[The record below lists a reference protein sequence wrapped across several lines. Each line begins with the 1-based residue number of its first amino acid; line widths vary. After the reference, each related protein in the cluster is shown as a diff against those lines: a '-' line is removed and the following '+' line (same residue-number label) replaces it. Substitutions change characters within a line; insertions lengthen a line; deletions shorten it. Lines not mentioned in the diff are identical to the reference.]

1 MAAGLWTLSSS
12 EPGRFPAHRPPLA
25 PAPSAGEAEDRVA
38 LRSVV
43 LQAEQGQIQIHTE
56 NIFPII
62 KKAVYSG
69 HEVFLRELVSNGVD
83 AISKRRMA
91 AMAGDCSEGP
101 EGKISIRIDRE
112 AKTLTISDNGIG
124 MSADEVK
131 RYINQVAFSSAED
144 FLEKYKSESDAI
156 IGHFGLG
163 FYSSFMVAKQVELV
177 TLSAREGSEAV
188 CWSCDGSPSFNLE
201 GAERSEPGTDVVLH
215 LMEEE
220 LEYIEPARIKTLI
233 TTYCDFM
240 PVEVQLEGETVNKRE
255 APWRKS
261 ARDLKDEDYIELY
274 RYLYPFQG
282 DPLLWVHLN
291 TDYPYNLQGILYF
304 PKFTGR
310 ADWEKGEIRLYCN
323 QVFVSDSIK
332 EVVPRYLLPLRGVID
347 SPDIP
352 LNVSRSALQ
361 TDRRVR
367 SIGGFVAKKVG
378 DRLKELHRDDP
389 KRYAEI
395 WESLAP
401 FIKIGAME
409 DEKFADQVAE
419 LVLFGTT
426 APAKEQPAG
435 DQDGD
440 AWSDVSKVIDPIPGE
455 GGKAYT
461 TLSGYRARLDAAHDK
476 RILYC
481 TDEAA
486 QAGALALWKSQGAE
500 VLLADT
506 FIDSQFIPWLE
517 YRHEE
522 LKFQRVDA
530 ELDDSLQEKD
540 SELADA
546 EGKDASEKLRELF
559 KAALAN
565 DKVTIQVQSLK
576 GDTAPAALILLPE
589 QMRRIND
596 MGALMEQRLPGLPEH
611 HVLLVN
617 RRHRLVEGL
626 LKLSAGSVITTPGAG
641 AAASPSQQLADDL
654 GRHLYEMA
662 RLAVGGLE
670 PNELAGFQQRSA
682 DLMGR
687 LMERGL

>member
-1 MAAGLWTLSSS
+1 M
-12 EPGRFPAHRPPLA
+12 
-25 PAPSAGEAEDRVA
+25 
-38 LRSVV
+38 
-43 LQAEQGQIQIHTE
+43 LQTEQGQIQIHTE

-101 EGKISIRIDRE
+101 EGRVSIRIDRD

-124 MSADEVK
+124 MNAEEVK

-188 CWSCDGSPSFNLE
+188 RWSCDGSPSFTLE
-201 GAERSEPGTDVVLH
+201 AAERSEPGTDVILH

-220 LEYIEPARIKTLI
+220 LEYIEPARIRTLI
-233 TTYCDFM
+233 TTYCDFL

-255 APWRKS
+255 SPWRKS
-261 ARDLKDEDYIELY
+261 PRDLSDNDYIELY

-282 DPLLWVHLN
+282 DPLLWVHLS
-291 TDYPYNLQGILYF
+291 TDYPYTLQGILYF

-310 ADWEKGEIRLYCN
+310 ADWEKGEIKLYCN
-323 QVFVSDSIK
+323 NVFVSDSIK

-378 DRLKELHRDDP
+378 DRLKELQREDP

-409 DEKFADQVAE
+409 DDKFADQVAD

-426 APAKEQPAG
+426 AAGQEGEPAEGQ
-435 DQDGD
+435 
-440 AWSDVSKVIDPIPGE
+440 SLDPIPGPD
-455 GGKAYT
+455 GKAFT
-461 TLSGYRARLDAAHDK
+461 TLAGYRSRLEASNDK

-506 FIDSQFIPWLE
+506 FIDTQFIPWLE
-517 YRHEE
+517 QRHEE
-522 LKFQRVDA
+522 LKFQRVDS
-530 ELDDSLQEKD
+530 ELDDSLQEQE

-546 EGKDASEKLRELF
+546 DGKDASEKLRELF
-559 KAALAN
+559 QKALGN
-565 DKVTIQVQSLK
+565 DKVTLQVQALK
-576 GDTAPAALILLPE
+576 GEDAPAALILLPE
-589 QMRRIND
+589 QMRRFND
-596 MGALMEQRLPGLPEH
+596 LDALMQQKLPGLPDH
-611 HVLLVN
+611 HVLLIN
-617 RRHRLVEGL
+617 RRHPLVAGL
-626 LKLSAGSVITTPGAG
+626 LKLSSGAILTTG
-641 AAASPSQQLADDL
+641 AAESPSETLAGDL
-654 GRHLYEMA
+654 SRHLYDLA

-670 PNELAGFQQRSA
+670 PNELAGFQQRSSN
-682 DLMGR
+682 LMGR
-687 LMERGL
+687 LMEKLG

>member
-1 MAAGLWTLSSS
+1 M
-12 EPGRFPAHRPPLA
+12 
-25 PAPSAGEAEDRVA
+25 
-38 LRSVV
+38 V

-91 AMAGDCSEGP
+91 SMAGDCSEGP

-124 MSADEVK
+124 MTADEVK

-144 FLEKYKSESDAI
+144 FLEKYKQESDAI

-163 FYSSFMVAKQVELV
+163 FYSSFMVAKQVELL
-177 TLSAREGSEAV
+177 TRSARGEAEAV
-188 CWSCDGSPSFNLE
+188 RWSCDGSPNFSLDA
-201 GAERSEPGTDVVLH
+201 AERSEPGTDVILH

-220 LEYIEPARIKTLI
+220 EEYIEPARIRTLI

-261 ARDLKDEDYIELY
+261 PRELTDEDYIELY

-304 PKFTGR
+304 PKSTGR
-310 ADWEKGEIRLYCN
+310 ADWEKGEIKLYCN

-332 EVVPRYLLPLRGVID
+332 EVVPRYLLPLRGVLD

-367 SIGGFVAKKVG
+367 SIGNFVAKKVG
-378 DRLKELHRDDP
+378 DRLKELHRDEP

-426 APAKEQPAG
+426 AAAAEG
-435 DQDGD
+435 DN
-440 AWSDVSKVIDPIPGE
+440 ADPIAAE
-455 GGKAYT
+455 AGKAFT
-461 TLSGYRARLDAAHDK
+461 TLGGYRSRLSSDNDK

-481 TDEAA
+481 TDEAG

-506 FIDSQFIPWLE
+506 FIDTQFIPWLE

-522 LKFQRVDA
+522 LKFQRVDS
-530 ELDDSLQEKD
+530 ELDDSLQEKE
-540 SELADA
+540 SELSDA
-546 EGKDASEKLRELF
+546 EGKDSSEKLRDLF

-565 DKVTIQVQSLK
+565 DKVTIQVQALK
-576 GDTAPAALILLPE
+576 GENAPAALILLPE
-589 QMRRIND
+589 QMRRMND
-596 MGALMEQRLPGLPEH
+596 MGALMEQRLPGLPDH

-617 RRHRLVEGL
+617 RKHRLVEGL
-626 LKLSAGSVITTPGAG
+626 IKLSAGSVLTGTGT
-641 AAASPSQQLADDL
+641 SPSQELADNL

-670 PNELAGFQQRSA
+670 PNELAGFQQRSC
-682 DLMGR
+682 DLMGQ

>member
-1 MAAGLWTLSSS
+1 
-12 EPGRFPAHRPPLA
+12 
-25 PAPSAGEAEDRVA
+25 
-38 LRSVV
+38 VV

-83 AISKRRMA
+83 AISKRRMV
-91 AMAGDCSEGP
+91 AMAGDCSEGT
-101 EGKISIRIDRE
+101 EGRISIRIDRE

-144 FLEKYKSESDAI
+144 FLEKYKQENDAI

-177 TLSAREGSEAV
+177 TLSARDGSEAV
-188 CWSCDGSPSFNLE
+188 RWSCDGSPNFSLE
-201 GAERSEPGTDVVLH
+201 AAERSEPGTDVILH

-220 LEYIEPARIKTLI
+220 LEYIEPTRIRTLI

-261 ARDLKDEDYIELY
+261 PRDLSDDDYIELY

-304 PKFTGR
+304 PKFSGR
-310 ADWEKGEIRLYCN
+310 ADWEKGEIKLYCN
-323 QVFVSDSIK
+323 NVFVSDSIK

-367 SIGGFVAKKVG
+367 SIGGFVAKKVA
-378 DRLKELHRDDP
+378 DRLKQLHRDEP
-389 KRYAEI
+389 KRYTEI

-409 DEKFADQVAE
+409 DDKFAEQVAD

-426 APAKEQPAG
+426 AAAG
-435 DQDGD
+435 EGD
-440 AWSDVSKVIDPIPGE
+440 SPDPIPGDNN
-455 GGKAYT
+455 KTFT
-461 TLSGYRARLDAAHDK
+461 TLAGYRSRLSADNDK

-481 TDEAA
+481 TDEAG
-486 QAGALALWKSQGAE
+486 QAGALALWKGQGAE

-506 FIDSQFIPWLE
+506 FIDTQFIPWLE

-522 LKFQRVDA
+522 LKFQRVDS
-530 ELDDSLQEKD
+530 ELDDSLQEKE

-546 EGKDASEKLRELF
+546 DGKDSSEKVRDLF
-559 KAALAN
+559 KNALNN
-565 DKVTIQVQSLK
+565 DKVTIQVQALK
-576 GDTAPAALILLPE
+576 GDSAPAALILLPE
-589 QMRRIND
+589 QMRRLND
-596 MGALMEQRLPGLPEH
+596 MGALMEQRLPGLPDH

-617 RRHRLVEGL
+617 RKHRLVEGL
-626 LKLSAGSVITTPGAG
+626 LKLSAGSVITGGGAS
-641 AAASPSQQLADDL
+641 SPSQQLADEL
-654 GRHLYEMA
+654 SRHVYEMA

-670 PNELAGFQQRSA
+670 PNQLAGFQQRSC
-682 DLMGR
+682 DLMGQ
-687 LMERGL
+687 LMDRGL

>member
-1 MAAGLWTLSSS
+1 
-12 EPGRFPAHRPPLA
+12 
-25 PAPSAGEAEDRVA
+25 
-38 LRSVV
+38 VV
-43 LQAEQGQIQIHTE
+43 LQTEQGQIQIHTE

-101 EGKISIRIDRE
+101 EGLINIRIDRE

-124 MSADEVK
+124 MDADEVK

-144 FLEKYKSESDAI
+144 FLEKYKSENDAI

-163 FYSSFMVAKQVELV
+163 FYSSFMVARQVELV
-177 TLSAREGSEAV
+177 TRSARESSEAV
-188 CWSCDGSPSFNLE
+188 RWSCDGSPNFSL
-201 GAERSEPGTDVVLH
+201 GAAERSEPGTDVILH

-220 LEYIEPARIKTLI
+220 LEYIEPARIRTLI
-233 TTYCDFM
+233 TTYCDFL
-240 PVEVQLEGETVNKRE
+240 PVAVQLEGETVNKRE
-255 APWRKS
+255 SAWRKS
-261 ARDLKDEDYIELY
+261 PRDLSDNDYIELY

-310 ADWEKGEIRLYCN
+310 ADWEKGEIKLYCN
-323 QVFVSDSIK
+323 NVFVSDSIK

-367 SIGGFVAKKVG
+367 SIGGFVAKKVA
-378 DRLKELHRDDP
+378 DRLKQLHRDEP

-409 DEKFADQVAE
+409 DDKFADQVAD

-426 APAKEQPAG
+426 AQPQEQPAQPQEQPAQPQEQPAQPQEQPAAAMEG
-435 DQDGD
+435 EPAEGQCL
-440 AWSDVSKVIDPIPGE
+440 DPIPGAD
-455 GGKAYT
+455 GKAFT
-461 TLSGYRARLDAAHDK
+461 TLAGYRSRLEAGNDK

-481 TDEAA
+481 SDEAG
-486 QAGALALWKSQGAE
+486 QAGPLALWRSQGAE

-506 FIDSQFIPWLE
+506 FIDTQFIPWLE
-517 YRHEE
+517 YRHED
-522 LKFQRVDA
+522 LKFQRVDS
-530 ELDDSLQEKD
+530 ELDESLQEKE

-546 EGKDASEKLRELF
+546 DGKDASEKVRDLF
-559 KAALAN
+559 KKALAN
-565 DKVTIQVQSLK
+565 DKITIQVQALK
-576 GDTAPAALILLPE
+576 GENAPAALILLPE
-589 QMRRIND
+589 QMRRLND
-596 MGALMEQRLPGLPEH
+596 MGALMEQRLPSLPDH
-611 HVLLVN
+611 HVLVVN
-617 RRHRLVEGL
+617 RRHPLVEGL
-626 LKLSAGSVITTPGAG
+626 LRLSAGSVITTPGG
-641 AAASPSQQLADDL
+641 ATAASPSQQLADDL
-654 GRHLYEMA
+654 SRHLYELA

-682 DLMGR
+682 DVMGR

>member
-1 MAAGLWTLSSS
+1 
-12 EPGRFPAHRPPLA
+12 
-25 PAPSAGEAEDRVA
+25 
-38 LRSVV
+38 
-43 LQAEQGQIQIHTE
+43 
-56 NIFPII
+56 
-62 KKAVYSG
+62 
-69 HEVFLRELVSNGVD
+69 VFLRELVSNGVD

-101 EGKISIRIDRE
+101 EAKISIRIDRE
-112 AKTLTISDNGIG
+112 ANTLTISDNGIG
-124 MSADEVK
+124 MNVDEVK

-144 FLEKYKSESDAI
+144 FLEKYKQENDAI

-177 TLSAREGSEAV
+177 TLSASAGAEAV
-188 CWSCDGSPSFNLE
+188 RWSCDGSPNFSLE
-201 GAERSEPGTDVVLH
+201 LAERSEPGTDVILH

-220 LEYIEPARIKTLI
+220 LEYIEPARIRTLI
-233 TTYCDFM
+233 TTYCDFL

-261 ARDLKDEDYIELY
+261 PRDLTDNDYIELY

-291 TDYPYNLQGILYF
+291 TDYPYNLQGILFF
-304 PKFTGR
+304 PKSTGR
-310 ADWEKGEIRLYCN
+310 ADWEKGEIKLYCN
-323 QVFVSDSIK
+323 NVFVSDSIK

-389 KRYAEI
+389 KRYAES

-409 DEKFADQVAE
+409 DEKFADQVAD
-419 LVLFGTT
+419 LVLFGTSASPT
-426 APAKEQPAG
+426 EQEPG
-435 DQDGD
+435 EGE
-440 AWSDVSKVIDPIPGE
+440 SIDPIPGE

-461 TLSGYRARLDAAHDK
+461 TLAGYRTRLDGANDK

-481 TDEAA
+481 TDEAG

-506 FIDSQFIPWLE
+506 FIDTQFIPWLE

-522 LKFQRVDA
+522 LKFQRVDS
-530 ELDDSLQEKD
+530 ELDESLQEQE
-540 SELADA
+540 SEISDAD
-546 EGKDASEKLRELF
+546 GKDNSEKLRDLF

-565 DKVTIQVQSLK
+565 DKITIQVQALK
-576 GDTAPAALILLPE
+576 GDNAPAALILLPE
-589 QMRRIND
+589 QMRRLND
-596 MGALMEQRLPGLPEH
+596 MGALMEQRLPGLPDH

-617 RRHRLVEGL
+617 RKHKLVEGL
-626 LKLSAGSVITTPGAG
+626 LKLSAGSVITTGG
-641 AAASPSQQLADDL
+641 SGGSSPSQQLADDL
-654 GRHLYEMA
+654 GRHVYELA

-682 DLMGR
+682 DLMGK

>member
-1 MAAGLWTLSSS
+1 MA
-12 EPGRFPAHRPPLA
+12 
-25 PAPSAGEAEDRVA
+25 
-38 LRSVV
+38 V
-43 LQAEQGQIQIHTE
+43 LEEKGQIQIHTE

-91 AMAGDCSEGP
+91 AMGGDCSEGAD
-101 EGKISIRIDRE
+101 GLISIRIDRD
-112 AKTLTISDNGIG
+112 ASTLTISDNGIG
-124 MSADEVK
+124 MTADEVK
-131 RYINQVAFSSAED
+131 RYINQVAFSSAEE
-144 FLEKYKSESDAI
+144 FLEKYKSENDAI

-177 TLSAREGSEAV
+177 TLSARSGAEAV
-188 CWSCDGSPSFNLE
+188 RWSCDGSPQFSLE
-201 GAERSEPGTDVVLH
+201 AAERSEPGTDVILH

-220 LEYIEPARIKTLI
+220 LEYIEPSRIRTLV
-233 TTYCDFM
+233 TTYCDFL
-240 PVEVQLEGETVNKRE
+240 PVEVQLEGETVNRRE

-261 ARDLKDEDYIELY
+261 PRELSDDDYIQFY

-304 PKFTGR
+304 PRITGR
-310 ADWEKGEIRLYCN
+310 ADWEKGEIKLYCN

-389 KRYAEI
+389 GRYAEM
-395 WESLAP
+395 WDSLAP

-409 DEKFADQVAE
+409 DEKFADQVAD

-426 APAKEQPAG
+426 APAGEGENP
-435 DQDGD
+435 
-440 AWSDVSKVIDPIPGE
+440 DPIPVDDR
-455 GGKAYT
+455 AYT
-461 TLSGYRARLDAAHDK
+461 TLAGFRSRLAPDNDK

-481 TDEAA
+481 TDEAG
-486 QAGALALWKSQGAE
+486 QAGALSLWRGQGAE

-506 FIDSQFIPWLE
+506 LIDSQFLPWLE
-517 YRHEE
+517 MRHDE

-530 ELDDSLQEKD
+530 ELDESLQDQE

-546 EGKDASEKLRELF
+546 EGKDSTERLRDLF
-559 KAALAN
+559 KGALAN
-565 DKVTIQVQSLK
+565 EKVTIQVQALK
-576 GDTAPAALILLPE
+576 GDNAPAALILLPE

-596 MGALMEQRLPGLPEH
+596 MGALMEQRLPGLPDH

-617 RRHRLVEGL
+617 RRHPLVEGL
-626 LKLSAGSVITTPGAG
+626 LKLSAGAVITAPTGSS
-641 AAASPSQQLADDL
+641 ASPSQQLADDL

-670 PNELAGFQQRSA
+670 PNQLAGFQQRSS

-687 LMERGL
+687 LMQRGL

>member
-1 MAAGLWTLSSS
+1 MNA
-12 EPGRFPAHRPPLA
+12 
-25 PAPSAGEAEDRVA
+25 
-38 LRSVV
+38 VV
-43 LQAEQGQIQIHTE
+43 LQPEQGQIQIHTE

-101 EGKISIRIDRE
+101 EPKISIRIDRE

-144 FLEKYKSESDAI
+144 FLEKYKQEDDAI

-177 TLSAREGSEAV
+177 TLSARDGSEAV
-188 CWSCDGSPSFNLE
+188 RWSCDGSPNFSLE
-201 GAERSEPGTDVVLH
+201 AAERSEPGTDAILH

-220 LEYIEPARIKTLI
+220 EEYIEPARIRTLI

-261 ARDLKDEDYIELY
+261 PRDLTDSDYIELY

-304 PKFTGR
+304 PKSTGR
-310 ADWEKGEIRLYCN
+310 ADWEKGEIKLYCN
-323 QVFVSDSIK
+323 NVFVSDSIK

-367 SIGGFVAKKVG
+367 SIGGFVAKKVA
-378 DRLKELHRDDP
+378 DRLKQLHRDEP

-409 DEKFADQVAE
+409 DDKFAEQVAD

-426 APAKEQPAG
+426 AASG
-435 DQDGD
+435 DGD
-440 AWSDVSKVIDPIPGE
+440 SPDPIPGE
-455 GGKAYT
+455 NNKAFT
-461 TLSGYRARLDAAHDK
+461 TLAGYRSRLSADNDK

-481 TDEAA
+481 TDEAG
-486 QAGALALWKSQGAE
+486 QAGALALWKGQGAE

-506 FIDSQFIPWLE
+506 FIDTQFIPWLE

-522 LKFQRVDA
+522 LKFQRVDS
-530 ELDDSLQEKD
+530 ELDDSLQEKE

-546 EGKDASEKLRELF
+546 DGKDSSEKVRDLF
-559 KAALAN
+559 KSALNN
-565 DKVTIQVQSLK
+565 DKVTIQVQALK
-576 GDTAPAALILLPE
+576 GDNAPAALILLPE

-596 MGALMEQRLPGLPEH
+596 MGALMEQRLPGLPDH

-617 RRHRLVEGL
+617 RKHRLVEGL
-626 LKLSAGSVITTPGAG
+626 LKLSAGSVITGGGAS
-641 AAASPSQQLADDL
+641 SPSQQLADDL
-654 GRHLYEMA
+654 SRHVYEMA

-670 PNELAGFQQRSA
+670 PNQLAGFQQRSC
-682 DLMGR
+682 DLMGQ
-687 LMERGL
+687 LMDRGL

>member
-1 MAAGLWTLSSS
+1 M
-12 EPGRFPAHRPPLA
+12 
-25 PAPSAGEAEDRVA
+25 
-38 LRSVV
+38 V

-91 AMAGDCSEGP
+91 SMAGDCSEGT

-124 MSADEVK
+124 MTADEVK

-144 FLEKYKSESDAI
+144 FLEKYKQESDAI

-177 TLSAREGSEAV
+177 TRSARGESEAV
-188 CWSCDGSPSFNLE
+188 RWSCDGSPNFSLE
-201 GAERSEPGTDVVLH
+201 AAERSEPGTDVILH

-220 LEYIEPARIKTLI
+220 EEYIEPARIRTLI

-261 ARDLKDEDYIELY
+261 PRELSDEDYIELY

-304 PKFTGR
+304 PKSTGR
-310 ADWEKGEIRLYCN
+310 ADWEKGEIKLYCN

-367 SIGGFVAKKVG
+367 SIGNFVAKKVG
-378 DRLKELHRDDP
+378 DRLKELHRDEP

-426 APAKEQPAG
+426 AAAAEG
-435 DQDGD
+435 DN
-440 AWSDVSKVIDPIPGE
+440 ADPIAAE
-455 GGKAYT
+455 GGKAFT
-461 TLSGYRARLDAAHDK
+461 TLGGYRSRLGSDNDK

-481 TDEAA
+481 TDEAG

-506 FIDSQFIPWLE
+506 FIDTQFIPWLE

-522 LKFQRVDA
+522 LKFQRVDS

-540 SELADA
+540 SEISDA
-546 EGKDASEKLRELF
+546 EGKDSSEKLRDLF
-559 KAALAN
+559 KAALSN
-565 DKVTIQVQSLK
+565 DKVTVQVQALK
-576 GDTAPAALILLPE
+576 GENAPAALILLPE
-589 QMRRIND
+589 QMRRMND
-596 MGALMEQRLPGLPEH
+596 MGALMEQRLPGLPDH

-617 RRHRLVEGL
+617 RKHRLVEGL
-626 LKLSAGSVITTPGAG
+626 IKLSAGSVITGAG
-641 AAASPSQQLADDL
+641 SSPSQALADNL
-654 GRHLYEMA
+654 SRHLYEMA

-670 PNELAGFQQRSA
+670 PNELAGFQQRSC
-682 DLMGR
+682 DLMGQ

>member
-1 MAAGLWTLSSS
+1 MN
-12 EPGRFPAHRPPLA
+12 P
-25 PAPSAGEAEDRVA
+25 
-38 LRSVV
+38 VV

-101 EGKISIRIDRE
+101 EGLINIRIDRE

-124 MSADEVK
+124 MGADEVK

-144 FLEKYKSESDAI
+144 FLEKYKSDGDAI

-188 CWSCDGSPSFNLE
+188 RWSCDGSPSFTLE
-201 GAERSEPGTDVVLH
+201 AAERSEPGTDVILH

-220 LEYIEPARIKTLI
+220 LEYIEPARIRTLI
-233 TTYCDFM
+233 TTYCDFL
-240 PVEVQLEGETVNKRE
+240 PVAVQLEGETVNKRE
-255 APWRKS
+255 SAWRKS
-261 ARDLKDEDYIELY
+261 PRDLTDNDYIELY

-310 ADWEKGEIRLYCN
+310 ADWEKGEIKLYCN
-323 QVFVSDSIK
+323 NVFVSDSIK

-367 SIGGFVAKKVG
+367 SIGGFVAKKVA
-378 DRLKELHRDDP
+378 DRLKQLHRDEP

-401 FIKIGAME
+401 FIKIGALE
-409 DEKFADQVAE
+409 DDKFADQVAD

-426 APAKEQPAG
+426 AAAMQDPPAEGQ
-435 DQDGD
+435 
-440 AWSDVSKVIDPIPGE
+440 SLDPIPG
-455 GGKAYT
+455 GTGKAFT
-461 TLSGYRARLDAAHDK
+461 TLAGYRSRLSGDADN

-481 TDEAA
+481 SDEAA
-486 QAGALALWKSQGAE
+486 QAGALALWKGQGAE
-500 VLLADT
+500 VLLADSV
-506 FIDSQFIPWLE
+506 IDTQFIPWLE
-517 YRHEE
+517 HRHAE

-530 ELDDSLQEKD
+530 ELDDSLQDKDTEISDADGKD
-540 SELADA
+540 S
-546 EGKDASEKLRELF
+546 SEKLRELF
-559 KAALAN
+559 KVALA
-565 DKVTIQVQSLK
+565 DDRITIQVQALK
-576 GDTAPAALILLPE
+576 GESAPAALILLPE
-589 QMRRIND
+589 QMRRLND
-596 MGALMEQRLPGLPEH
+596 MGALMEQRLPGLPDH

-617 RRHRLVEGL
+617 RRHNLVEGL
-626 LKLSAGSVITTPGAG
+626 LRLSAGSVITGTAG
-641 AAASPSQQLADDL
+641 SSPSQQLAERL
-654 GRHLYEMA
+654 SRHLYEMA

-670 PNELAGFQQRSA
+670 PNQLASFQQRSA
-682 DLMGR
+682 DLMGE
-687 LMERGL
+687 LMQRGL

>member
-1 MAAGLWTLSSS
+1 M
-12 EPGRFPAHRPPLA
+12 
-25 PAPSAGEAEDRVA
+25 
-38 LRSVV
+38 SV
-43 LQAEQGQIQIHTE
+43 LEQGQIQIHTE

-69 HEVFLRELVSNGVD
+69 HEVFLRELVSNGTD

-101 EGKISIRIDRE
+101 EGLISIKIDRE

-124 MSADEVK
+124 MNADEVK
-131 RYINQVAFSSAED
+131 RYINQVAFSSAEE
-144 FLEKYKSESDAI
+144 FLEKYKSEDDAI

-163 FYSSFMVAKQVELV
+163 FYSSFMVASQVELV
-177 TLSAREGSEAV
+177 SLSARPNSEAV
-188 CWSCDGSPSFNLE
+188 RWSCDGSPNFSLE
-201 GAERSEPGTDVVLH
+201 AAERSEPGTDVILH
-215 LMEEE
+215 LQEEE
-220 LEYIEPARIKTLI
+220 LEYIEPARIRTLI
-233 TTYCDFM
+233 NTYCDFM

-261 ARDLKDEDYIELY
+261 PRELSDEDYIELY

-304 PKFTGR
+304 PKSTGR
-310 ADWEKGEIRLYCN
+310 ADWEKGEIKLYCN

-332 EVVPRYLLPLRGVID
+332 EVVPKYLLPLRGVID

-378 DRLKELHRDDP
+378 DRLKQLHRDEP
-389 KRYAEI
+389 ARYAEI

-426 APAKEQPAG
+426 AAAG
-435 DQDGD
+435 EGETP
-440 AWSDVSKVIDPIPGE
+440 DPVAAE
-455 GGKAYT
+455 GGKRFT
-461 TLSGYRARLDAAHDK
+461 TLAGYRSRLGADNDK

-481 TDEAA
+481 TDEAG
-486 QAGALALWKSQGAE
+486 QAGALALWQGQGAE

-506 FIDSQFIPWLE
+506 FIDTQFIPWLE

-530 ELDDSLQEKD
+530 ELDESLQDKD
-540 SELADA
+540 SVVTDA
-546 EGKDASEKLRELF
+546 EGKDSSESLRDLF
-559 KAALAN
+559 KASLNN
-565 DKVTIQVQSLK
+565 DKVTIQVQALK
-576 GDTAPAALILLPE
+576 GDNAPAALILLPE
-589 QMRRIND
+589 QMRRMND
-596 MGALMEQRLPGLPEH
+596 MGALMEQRLPGLPDH
-611 HVLLVN
+611 HVLLIN
-617 RRHRLVEGL
+617 RRHRLVEGMQ
-626 LKLSAGSVITTPGAG
+626 KLAAGSVIAG
-641 AAASPSQQLADDL
+641 GGSSSPSQQLAEQL
-654 GRHLYEMA
+654 SRHVYEMA
-662 RLAVGGLE
+662 KLSVGGLE
-670 PNELAGFQQRSA
+670 PNELAGFQQRSC
-682 DLMGR
+682 DLMGE
-687 LMERGL
+687 LMNRGL

>member
-1 MAAGLWTLSSS
+1 M
-12 EPGRFPAHRPPLA
+12 
-25 PAPSAGEAEDRVA
+25 
-38 LRSVV
+38 V

-101 EGKISIRIDRE
+101 EPKISIRIDRE

-144 FLEKYKSESDAI
+144 FLEKYKQENDAI

-177 TLSAREGSEAV
+177 TLSARDGSEAV
-188 CWSCDGSPSFNLE
+188 RWSCDGSPNFSLE
-201 GAERSEPGTDVVLH
+201 AAERSEPGTDVILH

-220 LEYIEPARIKTLI
+220 EEYIEPARIRTLI

-261 ARDLKDEDYIELY
+261 ARDLTDNDYIELY

-304 PKFTGR
+304 PKSTGR
-310 ADWEKGEIRLYCN
+310 ADWEKGEIKLYCN
-323 QVFVSDSIK
+323 NVFVSDSIK

-367 SIGGFVAKKVG
+367 SIGGFVAKKVA
-378 DRLKELHRDDP
+378 DRLKQLHRDEP

-409 DEKFADQVAE
+409 DDKFAEQVAE

-426 APAKEQPAG
+426 AAAG
-435 DQDGD
+435 EGE
-440 AWSDVSKVIDPIPGE
+440 SPDPIPGE
-455 GGKAYT
+455 NSKCFT
-461 TLSGYRARLDAAHDK
+461 TLAGYRSRLAADNDK

-481 TDEAA
+481 TDEAG
-486 QAGALALWKSQGAE
+486 QAGALSLWKSQGAE

-506 FIDSQFIPWLE
+506 FIDTQFIPWLE

-522 LKFQRVDA
+522 LKFQRVDS
-530 ELDDSLQEKD
+530 ELDDSLQEKE
-540 SELADA
+540 SELSDAD
-546 EGKDASEKLRELF
+546 GKDSSEKVRDLF
-559 KAALAN
+559 KNALNN
-565 DKVTIQVQSLK
+565 DKVTIQVQALK
-576 GDTAPAALILLPE
+576 GDNSPAALILLPE

-596 MGALMEQRLPGLPEH
+596 MGALMEQRLPGLPDH

-617 RRHRLVEGL
+617 RKHRLVEGL
-626 LKLSAGSVITTPGAG
+626 LKLSAGSVITGG
-641 AAASPSQQLADDL
+641 SGSSPSQQLADDL
-654 GRHLYEMA
+654 SRHVYEMA

-670 PNELAGFQQRSA
+670 PNQLAGFQQRSC
-682 DLMGR
+682 DLMGK

>member
-1 MAAGLWTLSSS
+1 MI
-12 EPGRFPAHRPPLA
+12 
-25 PAPSAGEAEDRVA
+25 SA
-38 LRSVV
+38 VV

-91 AMAGDCSEGP
+91 SMAGDCSEGP

-124 MSADEVK
+124 MTADEVK

-144 FLEKYKSESDAI
+144 FLEKYKQESDAI

-163 FYSSFMVAKQVELV
+163 FYSSFMVAKQVELL
-177 TLSAREGSEAV
+177 TRSARGEAEAV
-188 CWSCDGSPSFNLE
+188 RWSCDGSPNFSLE
-201 GAERSEPGTDVVLH
+201 AAERSEPGTDVILH

-220 LEYIEPARIKTLI
+220 EEYIEPARIRTLI

-261 ARDLKDEDYIELY
+261 PRELTDEDYIELY

-304 PKFTGR
+304 PKSTGR
-310 ADWEKGEIRLYCN
+310 ADWEKGEIKLYCN

-367 SIGGFVAKKVG
+367 SIGNFVAKKVG
-378 DRLKELHRDDP
+378 DRLKELHRDEP

-426 APAKEQPAG
+426 AAAAEGENA
-435 DQDGD
+435 
-440 AWSDVSKVIDPIPGE
+440 DPIAAE
-455 GGKAYT
+455 AGKSFT
-461 TLSGYRARLDAAHDK
+461 TLGGYRSRLSSDNDK

-481 TDEAA
+481 TDEAG

-506 FIDSQFIPWLE
+506 FIDTQFIPWLE

-522 LKFQRVDA
+522 LKFQRVDS
-530 ELDDSLQEKD
+530 ELDDSLQDKESELSDADGKD
-540 SELADA
+540 S
-546 EGKDASEKLRELF
+546 SEKLRDLF

-565 DKVTIQVQSLK
+565 DKVTIQVQALK
-576 GDTAPAALILLPE
+576 GENAPAALILLPE
-589 QMRRIND
+589 QMRRMND
-596 MGALMEQRLPGLPEH
+596 MGALMEQRLPGLPDH

-617 RRHRLVEGL
+617 RKHRLVEGL
-626 LKLSAGSVITTPGAG
+626 IKLSAGSVLTGTGT
-641 AAASPSQQLADDL
+641 SPSQELADNL

-670 PNELAGFQQRSA
+670 PNELAGFQQRSC
-682 DLMGR
+682 DLMGQ

>member
-1 MAAGLWTLSSS
+1 M
-12 EPGRFPAHRPPLA
+12 
-25 PAPSAGEAEDRVA
+25 
-38 LRSVV
+38 

-101 EGKISIRIDRE
+101 EPKIAIRIDRE

-124 MSADEVK
+124 MTADEVK

-144 FLEKYKSESDAI
+144 FLEKYKQESDAI

-163 FYSSFMVAKQVELV
+163 FYSSFMVAQQVELI
-177 TLSAREGSEAV
+177 TRSAKPDSEAV
-188 CWSCDGSPSFNLE
+188 RWSCDGSPNFSLE
-201 GAERSEPGTDVVLH
+201 AADRAEAGTDVVLH

-220 LEYIEPARIKTLI
+220 LEYIEPSRIRTLI

-240 PVEVQLEGETVNKRE
+240 PVAVELEGDVVNKRE

-261 ARDLKDEDYIELY
+261 ARDLTDDDYIQLY

-291 TDYPYNLQGILYF
+291 TDYPYNLQGILFF
-304 PKFTGR
+304 PKSTGR

-367 SIGGFVAKKVG
+367 SIGAFVAKKVG
-378 DRLKELHRDDP
+378 DRLKQLHQDEP
-389 KRYAEI
+389 QRYAQI
-395 WESLAP
+395 WESVAP

-409 DEKFADQVAE
+409 DDKFAEQVAD

-426 APAKEQPAG
+426 AAAQEGGEAELANP
-435 DQDGD
+435 
-440 AWSDVSKVIDPIPGE
+440 DPIPGE
-455 GGKAYT
+455 GGKAFT
-461 TLSGYRARLDAAHDK
+461 TLGGYRSRLAADNAK

-481 TDEAA
+481 TDEAG
-486 QAGALALWKSQGAE
+486 QAGALSLWKSQGAE

-506 FIDSQFIPWLE
+506 FIDTQFIPWLE
-517 YRHEE
+517 MRHDE

-530 ELDDSLQEKD
+530 ELDDSLQEAD
-540 SELADA
+540 SGISDAD
-546 EGKDASEKLRELF
+546 GKDASEKLRDLF

-565 DKVTIQVQSLK
+565 DKITIQVQALK
-576 GDTAPAALILLPE
+576 GDNAPAALILLPE
-589 QMRRIND
+589 QMRRLND
-596 MGALMEQRLPGLPEH
+596 MGALMEQRLPGLPDH
-611 HVLLVN
+611 HVLLIN
-617 RRHRLVEGL
+617 RKHQLVEGL
-626 LKLSAGSVITTPGAG
+626 LKLSAGSVITTAG
-641 AAASPSQQLADDL
+641 GSAASSPSQELATGL
-654 GRHLYEMA
+654 SRHVYELA

-670 PNELAGFQQRSA
+670 PNELAGFQQRSSN
-682 DLMGR
+682 LMGQ

>member
-1 MAAGLWTLSSS
+1 MT
-12 EPGRFPAHRPPLA
+12 
-25 PAPSAGEAEDRVA
+25 
-38 LRSVV
+38 V
-43 LQAEQGQIQIHTE
+43 LEQGQIQIHTE

-91 AMAGDCSEGP
+91 SMGGDCSEGP
-101 EGKISIRIDRE
+101 EASISIRINRE
-112 AKTLTISDNGIG
+112 ANTLTISDNGIG
-124 MSADEVK
+124 MTADEVK

-144 FLEKYKSESDAI
+144 FLEKYKQESDAI

-177 TLSAREGSEAV
+177 TLSARPDSQAV
-188 CWSCDGSPSFNLE
+188 RWSCDGSPNFSLE
-201 GAERSEPGTDVVLH
+201 AAERSEPGTDVILH

-220 LEYIEPARIKTLI
+220 LEYIEPSRIRTLI

-261 ARDLKDEDYIELY
+261 PRDLTDDDYIQLY

-304 PKFTGR
+304 PKLTGR

-367 SIGGFVAKKVG
+367 SIGSFVAKKVG
-378 DRLKELHRDDP
+378 DRLKQLHQEDP

-409 DEKFADQVAE
+409 DDKFAEQVAD
-419 LVLFGTT
+419 LVLFATS
-426 APAKEQPAG
+426 AKAQEGGEAELANP
-435 DQDGD
+435 
-440 AWSDVSKVIDPIPGE
+440 DPIPSE
-455 GGKAYT
+455 GDKAFT
-461 TLSGYRARLDAAHDK
+461 TLGGYRSRLPGDHAS

-481 TDEAA
+481 TDEAG
-486 QAGALALWKSQGAE
+486 QAGPLALWKGQGAE

-506 FIDSQFIPWLE
+506 FIDTQFIPWLE
-517 YRHEE
+517 MRHGE

-530 ELDDSLQEKD
+530 ELDDSLQEKE
-540 SELADA
+540 SEISDAD
-546 EGKDASEKLRELF
+546 GKDASEKVRDLF
-559 KAALAN
+559 KTALAN
-565 DKVTIQVQSLK
+565 DKITIQVQALK
-576 GDTAPAALILLPE
+576 GDNAPAALILLPE

-596 MGALMEQRLPGLPEH
+596 MGALMEQRLPGLPDH
-611 HVLLVN
+611 HVLLIN
-617 RRHRLVEGL
+617 RKHRLVEGL
-626 LKLSAGSVITTPGAG
+626 LKLSAGSVITTSAG
-641 AAASPSQQLADDL
+641 SAGGSPSQELATGL
-654 GRHLYEMA
+654 GRHVYEMA

-670 PNELAGFQQRSA
+670 PNELAGFQQRSC
-682 DLMGR
+682 DLMGQ
-687 LMERGL
+687 LMDRGL

>member
-1 MAAGLWTLSSS
+1 MT
-12 EPGRFPAHRPPLA
+12 
-25 PAPSAGEAEDRVA
+25 
-38 LRSVV
+38 V
-43 LQAEQGQIQIHTE
+43 LEQGQIQIHTE

-91 AMAGDCSEGP
+91 AMAGDCSEGT
-101 EGKISIRIDRE
+101 EGAIAIRIDRE

-124 MSADEVK
+124 MTADEVK

-163 FYSSFMVAKQVELV
+163 FYSSFMVASRVELV
-177 TLSAREGSEAV
+177 SLSARPDAEAV
-188 CWSCDGSPSFNLE
+188 RWSCDGSPNFSLE
-201 GAERSEPGTDVVLH
+201 GAERSEPGTDVILH

-220 LEYIEPARIKTLI
+220 LEYIEPSRIRTLI
-233 TTYCDFM
+233 TTYCDFL
-240 PVEVQLEGETVNKRE
+240 PVAVQLDGETVNKRE

-261 ARDLKDEDYIELY
+261 PRELSDDDYVALY

-304 PKFTGR
+304 PRITGR

-378 DRLKELHRDDP
+378 DRLKELHRDEP
-389 KRYAEI
+389 ARYAEI
-395 WESLAP
+395 WDSLAP

-409 DEKFADQVAE
+409 DEKFAEQVAD
-419 LVLFGTT
+419 LILYGTT
-426 APAKEQPAG
+426 AAAAQPPEDGEASTGLDPVATDGRTFTTLAGYRGRLAG
-435 DQDGD
+435 DNAD
-440 AWSDVSKVIDPIPGE
+440 
-455 GGKAYT
+455 
-461 TLSGYRARLDAAHDK
+461 

-481 TDEAA
+481 TDEAG
-486 QAGALALWKSQGAE
+486 QAGALALWKGQGAE

-506 FIDSQFIPWLE
+506 LIDSQFIPWLE
-517 YRHEE
+517 ARHGD
-522 LKFQRVDA
+522 LRFQRVDA
-530 ELDDSLQEKD
+530 ELDASLHEPE

-546 EGKDASEKLRELF
+546 EGKDSGEKLRDLF
-559 KAALAN
+559 KAALADN
-565 DKVTIQVQSLK
+565 KITIQVQSLK
-576 GDTAPAALILLPE
+576 GEGSPAALILLPE
-589 QMRRIND
+589 QMRRLND
-596 MGALMEQRLPGLPEH
+596 MGALMEQRLPGLPDH

-617 RRHRLVEGL
+617 RRHPLVEGL
-626 LKLSAGSVITTPGAG
+626 LKLSSGAVITGSDTT
-641 AAASPSQQLADDL
+641 SPSRQLAEDL
-654 GRHLYEMA
+654 SRHIYEVA

-670 PNELAGFQQRSA
+670 PNQLAGFQQRSS
-682 DLMGR
+682 DLMGQ
-687 LMERGL
+687 LMQRGL

>member
-1 MAAGLWTLSSS
+1 M
-12 EPGRFPAHRPPLA
+12 
-25 PAPSAGEAEDRVA
+25 
-38 LRSVV
+38 V

-101 EGKISIRIDRE
+101 EGRIAIRIDRE

-144 FLEKYKSESDAI
+144 FLEKYKQENDAI

-163 FYSSFMVAKQVELV
+163 FYSSFMVASQVELV
-177 TLSAREGSEAV
+177 SLSAREGSEAV
-188 CWSCDGSPSFNLE
+188 RWSCDGSPNFSLE
-201 GAERSEPGTDVVLH
+201 GAERSEPGTDVILH

-220 LEYIEPARIKTLI
+220 LEYIEPSRIRTLI

-240 PVEVQLEGETVNKRE
+240 PIEVQLEGETVNRRE

-261 ARDLKDEDYIELY
+261 ARDLSDDDYIQLY

-304 PKFTGR
+304 PRSTGR
-310 ADWEKGEIRLYCN
+310 ADWEKGEIKLYCN
-323 QVFVSDSIK
+323 NVFVSDSIK

-367 SIGGFVAKKVG
+367 SIGGFVAKKVA
-378 DRLKELHRDDP
+378 DRLKQLHRDEP
-389 KRYAEI
+389 TRYAQI
-395 WESLAP
+395 WEALAP

-409 DEKFADQVAE
+409 DDKFAEQVAD

-426 APAKEQPAG
+426 AAAEAEASDG
-435 DQDGD
+435 QDL
-440 AWSDVSKVIDPIPGE
+440 DPIPGE
-455 GGKAYT
+455 GGKAFT
-461 TLSGYRARLDAAHDK
+461 TLAGYRSRLSVEHDK

-481 TDEAA
+481 TDEAG

-506 FIDSQFIPWLE
+506 FIDTQFIPWLE

-522 LKFQRVDA
+522 LKFQRVDS
-530 ELDDSLQEKD
+530 ELDNSLQEQEN
-540 SELADA
+540 ELSDA
-546 EGKDASEKLRELF
+546 EGKDSSEKLRDLF
-559 KAALAN
+559 KAALA
-565 DKVTIQVQSLK
+565 DERVTIQVQALK
-576 GDTAPAALILLPE
+576 GDDAPAALILLPE
-589 QMRRIND
+589 QMR
-596 MGALMEQRLPGLPEH
+596 
-611 HVLLVN
+611 
-617 RRHRLVEGL
+617 
-626 LKLSAGSVITTPGAG
+626 
-641 AAASPSQQLADDL
+641 
-654 GRHLYEMA
+654 
-662 RLAVGGLE
+662 
-670 PNELAGFQQRSA
+670 
-682 DLMGR
+682 
-687 LMERGL
+687 

>member
-1 MAAGLWTLSSS
+1 M
-12 EPGRFPAHRPPLA
+12 P
-25 PAPSAGEAEDRVA
+25 
-38 LRSVV
+38 V
-43 LQAEQGQIQIHTE
+43 LEEQGQIQIHTE

-91 AMAGDCSEGP
+91 AMAGDCSEGE
-101 EGKISIRIDRE
+101 EGRISIRIDRDR
-112 AKTLTISDNGIG
+112 KTLTISDNGIG

-131 RYINQVAFSSAED
+131 RYINQVAFSSAEE
-144 FLEKYKSESDAI
+144 FLEKYKRESDAI

-163 FYSSFMVAKQVELV
+163 FYSSFMVAREVELIS
-177 TLSAREGSEAV
+177 LSAREGSEAV
-188 CWSCDGSPSFNLE
+188 RWRCDGSPRFSLE
-201 GAERSEPGTDVVLH
+201 AAERSEPGTDVVLH
-215 LMEEE
+215 LMEDE
-220 LEYIEPARIKTLI
+220 LEYIEPSRIRTLI
-233 TTYCDFM
+233 TTYCDFL
-240 PVEVQLEGETVNKRE
+240 PVEVQLEGETVNKRK
-255 APWRKS
+255 APWRAS
-261 ARDLKDEDYIELY
+261 PRELSDNDYIEFY

-304 PKFTGR
+304 PRISGR
-310 ADWEKGEIRLYCN
+310 ADWEKGEIKLYCN

-378 DRLKELHRDDP
+378 DRLKELHRDEP
-389 KRYAEI
+389 RRYAEI

-401 FIKIGAME
+401 FIKIGALE
-409 DEKFADQVAE
+409 DDKFADQVAD

-426 APAKEQPAG
+426 APAQEQPAPALEG
-435 DQDGD
+435 EPAGGLSQ
-440 AWSDVSKVIDPIPGE
+440 DPIPGE
-455 GGKAYT
+455 NGRAFT
-461 TLSGYRARLDAAHDK
+461 TLSGYRSRLSGEHDK

-481 TDEAA
+481 TDEAG

-506 FIDSQFIPWLE
+506 FIDTQFIPWLE
-517 YRHEE
+517 QRHEE
-522 LKFQRVDA
+522 LKFQRVDS
-530 ELDDSLQEKD
+530 ELDDSLQEKE

-546 EGKDASEKLRELF
+546 DGKDVSEKLRELF
-559 KAALAN
+559 RKALNN
-565 DKVTIQVQSLK
+565 DKITLQVQALK
-576 GDTAPAALILLPE
+576 GDQAPAALILLPE

-596 MGALMEQRLPGLPEH
+596 IGALMEQRLPGLPDH

-617 RRHRLVEGL
+617 RRHPLVAGL
-626 LKLSAGSVITTPGAG
+626 LKLSSGSILTTGGAE
-641 AAASPSQQLADDL
+641 SPSEALAADL
-654 GRHLYEMA
+654 SRHLYDLA

-670 PNELAGFQQRSA
+670 PNQLAGFQQRSS

-687 LMERGL
+687 LMQKLV

>member
-1 MAAGLWTLSSS
+1 M
-12 EPGRFPAHRPPLA
+12 
-25 PAPSAGEAEDRVA
+25 
-38 LRSVV
+38 SV
-43 LQAEQGQIQIHTE
+43 LEQGQIQIHTE

-69 HEVFLRELVSNGVD
+69 HEVFLRELVSNGTD
-83 AISKRRMA
+83 AINKRRMA

-101 EGKISIRIDRE
+101 DGLVSIRIDRE

-124 MSADEVK
+124 MTADEVK
-131 RYINQVAFSSAED
+131 RYINQVAFSSAEE
-144 FLEKYKSESDAI
+144 FLEKYKSEGDAI

-163 FYSSFMVAKQVELV
+163 FYSSFMVASQVELV
-177 TLSAREGSEAV
+177 SLSARPQAQAV
-188 CWSCDGSPSFNLE
+188 RWSCDGSPNFSLE
-201 GAERSEPGTDVVLH
+201 AAERSEPGTDVILH
-215 LMEEE
+215 LQEEE
-220 LEYIEPARIKTLI
+220 LEYIEPSRIRTLI
-233 TTYCDFM
+233 STYCDFM
-240 PVEVQLEGETVNKRE
+240 PVEVQLEGEAVNKRE

-261 ARDLKDEDYIELY
+261 PREMSDEDYIELY

-304 PKFTGR
+304 PKATGR
-310 ADWEKGEIRLYCN
+310 ADWEKGEIKLYCN

-332 EVVPRYLLPLRGVID
+332 EVVPKYLLPLRGVID

-378 DRLKELHRDDP
+378 DRLKQLHRDEP

-409 DEKFADQVAE
+409 DEKFADQVAD
-419 LVLFGTT
+419 LVLYGTT
-426 APAKEQPAG
+426 AAAG
-435 DQDGD
+435 EGD
-440 AWSDVSKVIDPIPGE
+440 SPDPVQAE
-455 GGKAYT
+455 GGKRFT
-461 TLSGYRARLDAAHDK
+461 TLAGYRSRLGPDHDK

-481 TDEAA
+481 TDEAG
-486 QAGALALWKSQGAE
+486 QAGALALWQGQGAE

-506 FIDSQFIPWLE
+506 FIDTQFIPWLE

-522 LKFQRVDA
+522 LTFQRVDA
-530 ELDDSLQEKD
+530 ELDASLQEQD
-540 SELADA
+540 SGLSDA
-546 EGKDASEKLRELF
+546 EGKDSSESLRDLF
-559 KAALAN
+559 KTSLAN
-565 DKVTIQVQSLK
+565 DKVTVQVQALK
-576 GDTAPAALILLPE
+576 GDNAPAALILLPE
-589 QMRRIND
+589 QMRRMND

-626 LKLSAGSVITTPGAG
+626 QKLSAGAVITGAG
-641 AAASPSQQLADDL
+641 SSPTQELAEKL
-654 GRHLYEMA
+654 SRHLYEMA
-662 RLAVGGLE
+662 KLSVGGLE
-670 PNELAGFQQRSA
+670 PNELAGFQQRSS
-682 DLMGR
+682 DLMGQ

>member
-1 MAAGLWTLSSS
+1 
-12 EPGRFPAHRPPLA
+12 
-25 PAPSAGEAEDRVA
+25 
-38 LRSVV
+38 VV

-101 EGKISIRIDRE
+101 EPKISIRIDRE

-144 FLEKYKSESDAI
+144 FLEKYKQENDAI

-177 TLSAREGSEAV
+177 TLSARDGSEAV
-188 CWSCDGSPSFNLE
+188 RWSCDGSPNFSLE
-201 GAERSEPGTDVVLH
+201 AAERSEPGTDVILH

-220 LEYIEPARIKTLI
+220 EEYIEPARIRTLI

-261 ARDLKDEDYIELY
+261 ARDLTDNDYIELY

-304 PKFTGR
+304 PKSTGR
-310 ADWEKGEIRLYCN
+310 ADWEKGEIKLYCN
-323 QVFVSDSIK
+323 NVFVSDSIK

-367 SIGGFVAKKVG
+367 SIGGFVAKKVA
-378 DRLKELHRDDP
+378 DRLKQLHRDEP

-409 DEKFADQVAE
+409 DDKFAEQVAE

-426 APAKEQPAG
+426 AAAG
-435 DQDGD
+435 EGE
-440 AWSDVSKVIDPIPGE
+440 SPDPIPGE
-455 GGKAYT
+455 NSKCFT
-461 TLSGYRARLDAAHDK
+461 TLAGYRSRLAADNDK

-481 TDEAA
+481 TDEAG
-486 QAGALALWKSQGAE
+486 QAGALSLWKSQGAE

-506 FIDSQFIPWLE
+506 FIDTQFIPWLE

-522 LKFQRVDA
+522 LKFQRVDS
-530 ELDDSLQEKD
+530 ELDDSLQEKE
-540 SELADA
+540 SELSDAD
-546 EGKDASEKLRELF
+546 GKDSSEKVRDLF
-559 KAALAN
+559 KNALNN
-565 DKVTIQVQSLK
+565 DKVTIQVQALK
-576 GDTAPAALILLPE
+576 GDNSPAALILLPE

-596 MGALMEQRLPGLPEH
+596 MGALMEQRLPGLPDH

-617 RRHRLVEGL
+617 RKHRLVEGL
-626 LKLSAGSVITTPGAG
+626 LKLSAGSVITGG
-641 AAASPSQQLADDL
+641 SGSSPSQQLADDL
-654 GRHLYEMA
+654 SRHVYEMA

-670 PNELAGFQQRSA
+670 PNQLAGFQQRSC
-682 DLMGR
+682 DLMGK